1 MKGFDYSFDHQA
13 MPDFFIQG
21 PSPLARF
28 VFFSALSLTLI
39 ATDSKLQYLKV
50 LRQQL
55 EAYIHP
61 LQLMVNAPTA
71 IYQDIHQ
78 YLSLH
83 DELLNEN
90 AALKNK
96 LIKKSADLQSL
107 NLLKVEN
114 DHLRRILN
122 VSKTLN
128 QQSILGEILHASSD
142 QYNKK
147 VVLNRGQ
154 SQNVEIGAA
163 VVDANGVIGQ
173 VTRLYS
179 QTSVVTLITDK
190 TMEVP
195 VMVAR
200 NGLRAILFGK
210 GQDNKLEITFLPTN
224 VDIQVGDELVT
235 SGIDGVYPPGM
246 MVAKVDAISASTGAA
261 FSNISCKPIGGV
273 DFHRQI
279 LIVNPIKQAFQTI
292 TDDQVGDESTSSK
305 DQGAED
311 QQAKSVR
318 KEAFSNVATGKF
330 KPVQAIASEVKKVSD
345 ASE

>member
-1 MKGFDYSFDHQA
+1 MKGFDYSIDHQA
-13 MPDFFIQG
+13 MPGFFIQG

-61 LQLMVNAPTA
+61 LQLMVNAPAA
-71 IYQDIHQ
+71 IYQDVDQ
-78 YLSLH
+78 YLSMH

-96 LIKKSADLQSL
+96 LIKESADLQSL

-122 VSKTLN
+122 MSKTLD

-173 VTRLYS
+173 VTHLYS

-210 GQDNKLEITFLPTN
+210 GQNNQLEIAFLPTN
-224 VDIQVGDELVT
+224 VDIKIGDELVT

-246 MVAKVDAISASTGAA
+246 MVAKVDAISATTGAA
-261 FSNISCKPIGGV
+261 FSNILCKPIGGV
-273 DFHRQI
+273 DYHRQV
-279 LIVNPIKQAFQTI
+279 LIVNPVKGGFQTI
-292 TDDQVGDESTSSK
+292 TKDQVGDEGSSLK
-305 DQGAED
+305 NQGAED
-311 QQAKSVR
+311 QLAKSVR
-318 KEAFSNVATGKF
+318 KEAFSNIATGKL
-330 KPVQAIASEVKKVSD
+330 KPVQTKTSGIERVID